1 MYGTRVPTVY
11 RAADASRY
19 SSSIADFP
27 EAAARA
33 FYEDVLG
40 GVEVGSSQRVQGEYA
55 LYFLIEDQVIEVC
68 SPCDEVHDTLELM
81 VASPIDLAERCW
93 DAGCTVRLESDGD
106 VLRVTDPLGRT
117 LVLRPRARVGD

>member
-19 SSSIADFP
+19 SSPIADFP
-27 EAAARA
+27 EAEARA
-33 FYEDVLG
+33 FYENVLG
-40 GVEVGSSQRVQGEYA
+40 GVSHRVQGEYA

-68 SPCDEVHDTLELM
+68 SPSDEVHDTLELM